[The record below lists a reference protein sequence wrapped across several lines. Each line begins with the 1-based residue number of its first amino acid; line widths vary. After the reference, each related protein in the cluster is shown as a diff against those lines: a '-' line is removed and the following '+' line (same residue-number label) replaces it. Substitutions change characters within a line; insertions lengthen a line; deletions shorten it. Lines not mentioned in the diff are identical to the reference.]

1 MMNKC
6 MFSEMNYQDHYF
18 LTMDI
23 YDNSP
28 IRNIPLYFDDE
39 DELDFRL
46 IYNQIQPRNKG
57 NEMFMN
63 EGKLDDINTELEN
76 DLSALDQEI
85 HSNY

>member
-1 MMNKC
+1 

-57 NEMFMN
+57 NEMFMK
-63 EGKLDDINTELEN
+63 EGKLVDINTELEN

-85 HSNY
+85 HSNF